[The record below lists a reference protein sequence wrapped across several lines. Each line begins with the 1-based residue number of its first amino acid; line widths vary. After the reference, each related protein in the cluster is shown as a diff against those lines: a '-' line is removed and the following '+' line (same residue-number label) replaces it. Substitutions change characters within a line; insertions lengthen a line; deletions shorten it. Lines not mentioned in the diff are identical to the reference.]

1 MANIIKL
8 LSALSWLVLCL
19 GERDVSQILPF
30 RDLTL
35 SREERVEDLVSRL
48 TVKELVLQISRGG
61 AGDNGPAPAITRL
74 GIGPYQWNTECLR
87 GYAMNGDATCFPQP
101 IGLAATFDQGL
112 IYKLAKTIALE
123 ARAKHNNFTK
133 NGNFG
138 DHTGLSCFSPVI
150 NILRHPLWGR
160 NQETFGEDPVMSS
173 LMARAYVT
181 GLQGDEIYY
190 PATANCKHFAAYD
203 GPENIPS
210 SRLSFNANVSIE
222 DLGRTYFPAFRE
234 CVHSG
239 AFGIVCSYNAINGE
253 PACASSYLQTI
264 LRDKFNFKGYVSSD
278 ESAIEFFDIYFK
290 YTKSN
295 LLSAVA
301 AFDAGVDLE
310 LTSYGKNN
318 RYSLL
323 NQAVEQ
329 GLVTEAALRRSA
341 KRLFRT
347 RMALGEF
354 DPQEFNHWLNVPIDV
369 VQSLAHRK
377 QAVEVAAKSFVL
389 LKNDGVLP
397 LNHRYENVAIVG
409 PFINNS
415 EALTG
420 DYHPNYNLK
429 YFSSPLFA
437 ANSLSSSGVARFT
450 TGCVGTNN
458 QNLPIC
464 ATYNSTNVKEVV
476 TGSDIVLVT
485 LGTGRGVEAESNDRR
500 DINLPGKQLQLI
512 QDVVKYANGPV
523 IVVLFNAG
531 PLDVSWVMGNTAAVI
546 ACHFSAQMT
555 GEAMLE
561 VLTGVVNPAGRL
573 PNTWPASMEQVPPMT
588 DYSMH
593 ERTYRYST
601 SSPLFPFG
609 YGLSYTKFWYLDAVV
624 EPTTIQRCQIPV
636 VRVLIQNT
644 GHLDGEEVVQI
655 YMTSKKKR
663 DRELLRQ
670 LVAFQRVPIKAGE
683 EVSISL
689 PIPHLSRAIWM
700 KHNRSFDYYFDADEF
715 TLYVGGQ
722 QPHQVVKVPSNI
734 LELSFKYEL
743 EFPGQVISLS
753 DCNV

>member
-1 MANIIKL
+1 MANIVKL
-8 LSALSWLVLCL
+8 LSAFSWLVVCL

-35 SREERVEDLVSRL
+35 SREERVDDLVSRL
-48 TVKELVLQISRGG
+48 NVKELVLQISRGG

-323 NQAVEQ
+323 NEAVEQ

-354 DPQEFNHWLNVPIDV
+354 DPPEFNHWLNVSIDV
-369 VQSLAHRK
+369 VQSMAHRK

-389 LKNDGVLP
+389 LKNDGILP
-397 LNHRYENVAIVG
+397 LNHRYKNVAIVG

-464 ATYNSTNVKEVV
+464 STYNSTHVKEVV

-485 LGTGRGVEAESNDRR
+485 LGTGTGIEAEGRDRLSME
-500 DINLPGKQLQLI
+500 LPGKQLDMVK
-512 QDVVKYANGPV
+512 DVVKYANGPV
-523 IVVLFNAG
+523 IVLLFNAG
-531 PLDVSWVMGNTAAVI
+531 PLDVSWVMSNTAAVI

-561 VLTGVVNPAGRL
+561 VLTGIFNPAGRL
-573 PNTWPASMEQVPPMT
+573 PNTWPASMQQVPPMT

-593 ERTYRYST
+593 KRTYRYST
-601 SSPLFPFG
+601 STPLFPFG

-644 GHLDGEEVVQI
+644 GHLDGEEVVQV

-663 DRELLRQ
+663 DRELMRQ

-689 PIPHLSRAIWM
+689 PIPHLSRAIWI
-700 KHNRSFDYYFDADEF
+700 HRNGGFDYYLDADEF

-753 DCNV
+753 DCQA

>member
-1 MANIIKL
+1 MIR
-8 LSALSWLVLCL
+8 LCL
-19 GERDVSQILPF
+19 FLLLPYFHFASSKVTSKEFPFRNFSLPF
-30 RDLTL
+30 
-35 SREERVEDLVSRL
+35 EERLEDLVNRL
-48 TVKELVLQISRGG
+48 TIEEVILQLSRGG
-61 AGDNGPAPAITRL
+61 VRDNGPAPAITRL

-112 IYKLAKTIALE
+112 IYKMAKTIALE

-160 NQETFGEDPVMSS
+160 NQETYGEDPVLTS

-181 GLQGDEIYY
+181 GLQGDGIYL
-190 PATANCKHFAAYD
+190 PATAVCKHFVAYG
-203 GPENIPS
+203 GPENIPTT
-210 SRLSFNANVSIE
+210 RFSFSANVSDHDI
-222 DLGRTYFPAFRE
+222 GTTFYPAFRE
-234 CVHSG
+234 CVHAG
-239 AFGIVCSYNAINGE
+239 AQGVMCSYNAINGV
-253 PACASSYLQTI
+253 PSCANPMLEAT
-264 LRDKFNFKGYVSSD
+264 LRKKFHFNGYVVSDENALENIDVYFNF
-278 ESAIEFFDIYFK
+278 
-290 YTKSN
+290 TKSK
-295 LLSAVA
+295 LETAAVA
-301 AFDAGVDLE
+301 LNAGVDLE
-310 LTSYGKNN
+310 LTGFGKTN

-323 NQAVEQ
+323 NEAVEQ
-329 GLVTEAALRRSA
+329 GLVTEEALRRSA

-354 DPQEFNHWLNVPIDV
+354 DPPEFNHWLNVSIDV
-369 VQSLAHRK
+369 VQSMAHRK
-377 QAVEVAAKSFVL
+377 QALEVAAKSFVL
-389 LKNDGVLP
+389 LKNDGILP
-397 LNHRYENVAIVG
+397 LNQLYDRVSIVG

-420 DYHPNYNLK
+420 DYPAEFDLK

-464 ATYNSTNVKEVV
+464 STYNSTHVKEVV

-485 LGTGRGVEAESNDRR
+485 LGTGLGVEAESNDRR

-523 IVVLFNAG
+523 IVLLFNAG
-531 PLDVSWVMGNTAAVI
+531 PLDVSWVMSNTAAVI

-561 VLTGVVNPAGRL
+561 VLTGIFNPAGRL
-573 PNTWPASMEQVPPMT
+573 PNTWPAFMQQVPPMT

-601 SSPLFPFG
+601 STPLFPFG

-644 GHLDGEEVVQI
+644 GHLDGEEVVQV

-689 PIPHLSRAIWM
+689 PIPHLSRAIWLE
-700 KHNRSFDYYFDADEF
+700 HNGSYDYYFDADEF